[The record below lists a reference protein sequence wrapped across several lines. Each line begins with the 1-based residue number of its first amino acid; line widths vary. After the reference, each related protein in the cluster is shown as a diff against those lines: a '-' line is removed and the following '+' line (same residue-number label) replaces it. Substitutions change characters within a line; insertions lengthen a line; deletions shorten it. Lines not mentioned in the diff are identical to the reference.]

1 MFFFKK
7 RLKKATAEDDKKFRE
22 MMQEND
28 VGKKDSIAM
37 VLAAL
42 LVLVLPCLLVL
53 LGISLLALFLFGVL

>member
-7 RLKKATAEDDKKFRE
+7 RLKKATAEDDMKFRE
-22 MMQEND
+22 MMRENE

-42 LVLVLPCLLVL
+42 LVIVLPCLLVL